1 VKINKN
7 NNKRKTMDL
16 TSLFERARAAGRE
29 LLQLPVERVDEI
41 LRAVADE
48 ALAQS
53 EYILSENA
61 RDLERMS
68 SDNPM
73 YDRLKLTSARLEG
86 IAADT
91 RHVAD
96 LPSPLGRV
104 LKHTVLPN
112 GLDLKR
118 VSVPF
123 GVIGVIYEARPNVS
137 FDVFSLCLKA
147 GSACVLKG
155 GSDADFSNRAI
166 VKVIHGVL
174 ERFGVTPDV
183 VVLLPAEREATAA
196 LLQARGYVD
205 LLIPRG
211 SSALIQYVRENARI
225 PVIETGAGVCH
236 AYFDVDGDVRKGA
249 AIVNNAKTRRVSV
262 CNALDSVLIHASRLF
277 DLPQLCAPLQ
287 ESRVRIYADSRAL
300 AALQR
305 HYPADLLEAA
315 TEKHFGTE
323 FMDYKMA
330 VKTVDSLDEAL
341 AHIARFGSGHSEC
354 IITENADAT
363 EKFLQLVD
371 AACVYVNAPTS
382 FTDGAQFGLGAE
394 IGISTQKLHARG
406 PMALEEITTY
416 KWFVQGDGQVRPK

>member
-1 VKINKN
+1 MKINKN
-7 NNKRKTMDL
+7 NNKRKTLDL

>member
-1 VKINKN
+1 MAAPLEKGVIN
-7 NNKRKTMDL
+7 M
-16 TSLFERARAAGRE
+16 A
-29 LLQLPVERVDEI
+29 ERVRV
-41 LRAVADE
+41 L
-48 ALAQS
+48 
-53 EYILSENA
+53 LSE
-61 RDLERMS
+61 EEV
-68 SDNPM
+68 
-73 YDRLKLTSARLEG
+73 DRRIQE
-86 IAADT
+86 
-91 RHVAD
+91 
-96 LPSPLGRV
+96 
-104 LKHTVLPN
+104 
-112 GLDLKR
+112 
-118 VSVPF
+118 
-123 GVIGVIYEARPNVS
+123 IGDQISKDY
-137 FDVFSLCLKA
+137 A
-147 GSACVLKG
+147 GKQIHLVCVLKG

-183 VVLLPAEREATAA
+183 VVLLQAEREATAA

-287 ESRVRIYADSRAL
+287 ESRVRIYADSSAL